1 MLALGIS
8 FLLGAINVK
17 YRDITSIWDVLI
29 QALFY
34 AVPIIYPITM
44 VAATSETAAKVILL
58 NPISQIVQDVRYC
71 LITKETVTTWSY
83 VGEANFLWKLI
94 PIIIVIIML
103 VWGSWYFRK
112 KSKKF
117 AEEI

>member
-1 MLALGIS
+1 M
-8 FLLGAINVK
+8 
-17 YRDITSIWDVLI
+17 

-44 VAATSETAAKVILL
+44 IANTNITAAKILLL
-58 NPISQIVQDVRYC
+58 NPIAQVIQDLRYSIV
-71 LITKETVTTWSY
+71 TTETVTTWSF
-83 VGEANFLWKLI
+83 VGEEHFFWKLVPLI
-94 PIIIVIIML
+94 LVLVML
-103 VWGSWYFRK
+103 CWGSWYFRK